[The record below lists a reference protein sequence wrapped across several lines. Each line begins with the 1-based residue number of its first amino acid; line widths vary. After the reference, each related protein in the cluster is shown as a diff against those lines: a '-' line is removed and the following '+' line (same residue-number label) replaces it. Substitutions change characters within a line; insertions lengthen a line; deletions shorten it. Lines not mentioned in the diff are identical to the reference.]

1 MSQAYFQDHF
11 QEYFILLYVALTA
24 YLTVVF
30 SESNGALIW
39 VFVNDTLLLL
49 SHTRRIW

>member
-1 MSQAYFQDHF
+1 MILPGRREQKKMSQAYFQDHF

-30 SESNGALIW
+30 SESNGALI
-39 VFVNDTLLLL
+39 
-49 SHTRRIW
+49 